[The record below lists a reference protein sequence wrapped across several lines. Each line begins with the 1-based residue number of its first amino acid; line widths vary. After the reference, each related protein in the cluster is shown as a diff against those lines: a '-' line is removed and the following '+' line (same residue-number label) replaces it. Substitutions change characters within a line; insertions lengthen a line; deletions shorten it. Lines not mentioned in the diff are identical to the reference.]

1 MIKGSP
7 CHAFAV
13 SWITDLF
20 RWHMWMRG
28 VGDSAGVENRSKRQA
43 VRDKRGH
50 VSWGLTWALKNKEKI
65 TRVRYTL
72 GCIYRNLF

>member
-28 VGDSAGVENRSKRQA
+28 VVDSAGVENRSKR
-43 VRDKRGH
+43 H
-50 VSWGLTWALKNKEKI
+50 VSWGLTRALKNKEKI
-65 TRVRYTL
+65 TRVRFTL